1 VIKINKK
8 SKLKKALVNINKEK
22 IKMKKIKINLILK
35 KKIEKVKRK
44 K

>member
-22 IKMKKIKINLILK
+22 IKMKKIKNNLILK